1 VLEDFSHLPITF
13 VSISSA
19 DELARLRA
27 NPDVLNVEPNK
38 VAYPAALSDALQH
51 IGQPAV
57 QAQGYLGRGTVVV
70 IDSGRL
76 SAKLYQQLLQ
86 Q

>member
-1 VLEDFSHLPITF
+1 MEPLASVEVLEDYSHLPITF

-19 DELARLRA
+19 EELARLRA
-27 NPDVLNVEPNK
+27 HPDVVNVEPNQ
-38 VAYPAALSDALQH
+38 VAFTATLSDALQH

-70 IDSGRL
+70 MDTGGG
-76 SAKLYQQLLQ
+76 
-86 Q
+86 